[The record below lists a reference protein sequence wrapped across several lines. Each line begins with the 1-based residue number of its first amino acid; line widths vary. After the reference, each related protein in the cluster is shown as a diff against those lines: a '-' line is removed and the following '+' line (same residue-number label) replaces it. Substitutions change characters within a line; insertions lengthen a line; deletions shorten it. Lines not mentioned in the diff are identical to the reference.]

1 VVVTGLK
8 WLVRDEMTSVAS
20 GASVIFGAILGVII
34 AEALGDRDFSWL
46 QAVELAFQL
55 IAIAGAVMYMHSFFE
70 LIAIRQISANRI
82 LLQGAAI
89 IAGVAAMPFLFDD
102 FFVRIQLW
110 YATMFAWAFT
120 LGIFAYL
127 FSNYLQ
133 KSEKEYTDD

>member
-1 VVVTGLK
+1 
-8 WLVRDEMTSVAS
+8 
-20 GASVIFGAILGVII
+20 
-34 AEALGDRDFSWL
+34 
-46 QAVELAFQL
+46 
-55 IAIAGAVMYMHSFFE
+55 MHSFFE